1 MLAPF
6 VHELEYAQRVRPG
19 RTDRV
24 RHEQSVLVF
33 GGVVWV
39 RLAGGGAGGAT
50 DATDASPCGPL
61 LVTCIVKVIA
71 VSS

>member
-6 VHELEYAQRVRPG
+6 VHELECAQRVRPG

-24 RHEQSVLVF
+24 RHEQSALVF
-33 GGVVWV
+33 GGMVWV
-39 RLAGGGAGGAT
+39 RLAGGGAT

-61 LVTCIVKVIA
+61 LETCIVKVIA